1 MKKTLLILIVVGVTG
16 GLWWS
21 WSPQFQKPAVAREK
35 VGVKSPASSSR
46 IKQLAQEVKALHV
59 PASIPSVEI
68 AKAQLKKAQSEFKAA
83 TDEYN
88 NKALQQKVTNADEEK
103 YQVHMKKSH
112 EAYLEYQ
119 QIVFNELKLSKE
131 I

>member
-1 MKKTLLILIVVGVTG
+1 MKKIIALIAIVAVTG

-21 WSPQFQKPAVAREK
+21 WSPQSQEAAVAQARA
-35 VGVKSPASSSR
+35 GVISPAPSPR
-46 IKQLAQEVKALHV
+46 IEQLAREVKALQV
-59 PASIPSVEI
+59 PASSPSVEA
-68 AKAQLKKAQSEFKAA
+68 AKNQLKKAQKDFKAA

-88 NKALQQKVTNADEEK
+88 KKALVQSVTSEDEEK

-112 EAYLEYQ
+112 AAYLEYQ
-119 QIVFNELKLSKE
+119 QIVFNELKLTKE

>member
-1 MKKTLLILIVVGVTG
+1 MKKTLLILIAIGVTG

-21 WSPQFQKPAVAREK
+21 WSPQSQKAAVAQARA
-35 VGVKSPASSSR
+35 GVNSPASSSR
-46 IKQLAQEVKALHV
+46 IEKLAEEVKALHV
-59 PASIPSVEI
+59 PANIPSVEK
-68 AKAQLKKAQSEFKAA
+68 AKLQLKKAQRDFKAA

-88 NKALQQKVTNADEEK
+88 SKALQQKVTEVDEQK
-103 YQVHMKKSH
+103 YQVHMKKSYK
-112 EAYLEYQ
+112 AYLEYQ